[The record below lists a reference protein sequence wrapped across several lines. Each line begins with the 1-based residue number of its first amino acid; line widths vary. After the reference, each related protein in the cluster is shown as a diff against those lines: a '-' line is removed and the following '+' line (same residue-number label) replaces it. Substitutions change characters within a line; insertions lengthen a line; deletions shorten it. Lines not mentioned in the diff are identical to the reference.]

1 MKHFYHFSHGD
12 LDGIM
17 CHAITSYVLYNL
29 ADQNYFETIE
39 EVNFIEVPNPNN
51 LADTILNVTVD
62 GNELGSLMNIA
73 YRLDKEDELYIIITD
88 LSMNYNVYDYLKDVS
103 KKRNVNLIYVD
114 HHESTYEFEEKEK
127 SKGNWII
134 TDKEFNNP
142 SSASWL
148 YYSYLFGIIPSSV
161 CEIKP
166 FLGSSI
172 ENKLDKCHGIG
183 LISKIVSMY
192 DTFRFKKESM
202 FNVTIDTE
210 IGKTELKL
218 PELLNSAFYLEENFA
233 SRRRFLLNIVN
244 FVQSLEESKQLA
256 NPNMIQVKYDE
267 TQVILAKTLFQ
278 GELEKDYYKKI
289 KFIKD
294 YFMDNRMRLI
304 TFEGYQCGICL
315 GCPNEY
321 FNEVAYQALTTYF
334 KDKIDIVMNINL
346 DKASVGLRSAEDS
359 DVNVAKIAE
368 YYEGGGHAHAAGFPV
383 NLHRKEEFI
392 IGYANAG
399 IIRIH

>member
-1 MKHFYHFSHGD
+1 
-12 LDGIM
+12 
-17 CHAITSYVLYNL
+17 
-29 ADQNYFETIE
+29 
-39 EVNFIEVPNPNN
+39 
-51 LADTILNVTVD
+51 
-62 GNELGSLMNIA
+62 
-73 YRLDKEDELYIIITD
+73 
-88 LSMNYNVYDYLKDVS
+88 
-103 KKRNVNLIYVD
+103 
-114 HHESTYEFEEKEK
+114 
-127 SKGNWII
+127 
-134 TDKEFNNP
+134 
-142 SSASWL
+142 
-148 YYSYLFGIIPSSV
+148 
-161 CEIKP
+161 
-166 FLGSSI
+166 
-172 ENKLDKCHGIG
+172 
-183 LISKIVSMY
+183 MY

-202 FNVTIDTE
+202 FNVTIDAE
-210 IGKTELKL
+210 IGRMELKL

-256 NPNMIQVKYDE
+256 NPNMVQVKYDE

-392 IGYANAG
+392 IGYANSE
-399 IIRIH
+399 IIKPDIKKED